1 MPVGSLTLLPVAVP
15 GRQYTVGDGVTWS
28 FVCVSV
34 FSAIKEVPKMF
45 VETADVKH
53 SAFDMLV

>member
-1 MPVGSLTLLPVAVP
+1 MDVKHHVYLLSLTLLPVAVP

-34 FSAIKEVPKMF
+34 FIAIKEVTKI
-45 VETADVKH
+45 T
-53 SAFDMLV
+53 L